1 MGLFVLLLI
10 YGIPAVLALVGI
22 AFLIRA
28 AIASKT
34 GAPSMGRKAE
44 TLFSHATVV
53 DKVHYYTTAQ
63 KGFFH
68 FYYITFLLDE
78 NDRLSLKVS
87 KRLHKKVDINDK
99 VKLYY
104 KGEKLV
110 NLEIV
115 EKSGIKSKAREVH
128 VTNFN
133 QIP

>member
-68 FYYITFLLDE
+68 FYCRNGKY
-78 NDRLSLKVS
+78 RKA
-87 KRLHKKVDINDK
+87 HKKRT
-99 VKLYY
+99 
-104 KGEKLV
+104 E
-110 NLEIV
+110 
-115 EKSGIKSKAREVH
+115 SAQR
-128 VTNFN
+128 
-133 QIP
+133 